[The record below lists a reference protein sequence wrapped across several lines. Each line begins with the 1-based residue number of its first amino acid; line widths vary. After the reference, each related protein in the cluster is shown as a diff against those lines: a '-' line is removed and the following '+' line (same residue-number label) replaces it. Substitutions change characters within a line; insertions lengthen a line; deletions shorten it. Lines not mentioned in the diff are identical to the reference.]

1 MANAITRVIT
11 WLNGDLV
18 GKDSF
23 GNTYYQTKKQPE
35 TGRRRRWI
43 IYANGKDEASD
54 VPPEFNAWLHYTSST
69 FPTEDSRKR
78 YSWEKDHVPNMTGTV
93 AAYRPPGHTLKGGHR
108 DAATGDY
115 ESWSPE

>member
-11 WLNGDLV
+11 WLSGDLV

-23 GNTYYQTKKQPE
+23 GNSYYQMKKAPE
-35 TGRRRRWI
+35 TGRRKRWI
-43 IYANGKDEASD
+43 VYANGKDEASN
-54 VPPEFNAWLHYTSST
+54 VPPEFNAWLHYTSDT
-69 FPTEDSRKR
+69 FPSGDSRKR
-78 YSWEKDHVPNMTGTV
+78 YGWEKDHVPNMTGTM

-108 DAATGDY
+108 DSATGDY